1 MSCNFIHY
9 LMTYFGGYD
18 CHLSQLSPKSPI
30 SVLPI
35 TLHRYTLGTLQALA
49 MCHCLLAGCG
59 NQDQQRTHIKKQHLW
74 LVGRAGL
81 SGSRHIPAGCT
92 KIWFPKS
99 KPKQACYT
107 LQ

>member
-35 TLHRYTLGTLQALA
+35 TLHRYTLSTLQTLA
-49 MCHCLLAGCG
+49 MHDVPLPLGRVWKPGSAKS
-59 NQDQQRTHIKKQHLW
+59 THKEAAF
-74 LVGRAGL
+74 V
-81 SGSRHIPAGCT
+81 
-92 KIWFPKS
+92 
-99 KPKQACYT
+99 ACW
-107 LQ
+107 